1 VLLKMI
7 DMALD
12 VAFLTIHNLAKFR
25 NRLASRNS
33 RTPADQNREEDAAL
47 VAEWVEA
54 CKRRDA
60 LKTEL
65 SEPTTSRLYE
75 AQATLLQTSKAAGDK
90 CHYLLV
96 KMRARRKA

>member
-1 VLLKMI
+1 VLLKAI

-12 VAFLTIHNLAKFR
+12 VAFFTIHNLAKFR
-25 NRLASRNS
+25 NRLSSRNC
-33 RTPADQNREEDAAL
+33 PAPAEREEDASL

-65 SEPTTSRLYE
+65 SEPTASRLYQ

-96 KMRARRKA
+96 KMRARRNA